1 MYLLIYKNKRP
12 HRIENLFK
20 IFTDTK
26 NINNSDSTAVAK
38 SADITWLSLSSTQSC
53 LHIEL
58 QLLFPL
64 LFLLFYF

>member
-1 MYLLIYKNKRP
+1 MVHYLVTISDIHMYLLIYKNKRP

-38 SADITWLSLSSTQSC
+38 SADIT
-53 LHIEL
+53 
-58 QLLFPL
+58 
-64 LFLLFYF
+64 